1 MLRRACLETPRNGPM
16 RRASAPPKAEAQ
28 SSGKNLNPLNRDA
41 APQASRR
48 RERGRASMGGAT
60 GRTVFVAADRH
71 RRGPSVAD
79 MGHAAAARA
88 ELTAACSRFT
98 EGFGT
103 ADYRNARAILDGV
116 NPAVAR
122 R

>member
-1 MLRRACLETPRNGPM
+1 MFGDAQKRANAACQRTAEGG
-16 RRASAPPKAEAQ
+16 SAIERQ
-28 SSGKNLNPLNRDA
+28 NLNPLNRDA